1 MDADLLARHAL
12 GWDLATLVS
21 RAADEA
27 PAGFDA
33 RFGALI
39 DRRLRRE
46 PVAYIRGTQEFWGR
60 DFVVRP
66 GVLIPRPETEFIIE
80 EAIAWS
86 LGRDAGAAPL
96 RVLDIGAGSGCIA
109 VTLALELAGARV
121 AATDISSDA
130 LDTAREN
137 QRRLGA
143 EVTFHHGAFLADAI
157 LPVDL
162 LVSNPPYVT
171 ASDYLEVQPEVRDFE
186 PVTALVSGED
196 GLDAIRGVVQR
207 RDGGTGPTGTAADGN
222 RLRPGRPRPAD
233 HRGHRRAHVCRLP
246 RRSARCAAD
255 REGGSRSVR
264 PLTLVE
270 PWRFSQR
277 VAAPKPYRT
286 TSLVAGADLGQHV
299 THVLPVLSDRR
310 GEDPGGE
317 GI

>member
-1 MDADLLARHAL
+1 MTLQAIVRHARTQLAAAGIPAEEAAMDADLLARHAL

-27 PAGFDA
+27 PAGFDT
-33 RFGALI
+33 RFGALL

-60 DFVVRP
+60 DFLVRP

-86 LGRDAGAAPL
+86 LGRDPGAGPL

-109 VTLALELAGARV
+109 VTLALELTGAQV

-143 EVTFHHGAFLADAI
+143 EVTFHRGSFLADAS

-171 ASDYLEVQPEVRDFE
+171 ASDYLGVQPEVRDFE

-196 GLDAIRGVVQR
+196 GLDAIRGVV
-207 RDGGTGPTGTAADGN
+207 
-222 RLRPGRPRPAD
+222 
-233 HRGHRRAHVCRLP
+233 
-246 RRSARCAAD
+246 
-255 REGGSRSVR
+255 E
-264 PLTLVE
+264 
-270 PWRFSQR
+270 
-277 VAAPKPYRT
+277 AAPVALAPRGLLLMEIGFGQAGPVQQIIEATDGLRFAGFRDDLQGVPRIAKAART
-286 TSLVAGADLGQHV
+286 QFG
-299 THVLPVLSDRR
+299 R
-310 GEDPGGE
+310 
-317 GI
+317 

>member
-1 MDADLLARHAL
+1 MSLQTIVRHARAELAAAGIPAAEAAMDADVLARHAL

-27 PAGFDA
+27 PEGFEA
-33 RFGALI
+33 RFRGLI
-39 DRRLRRE
+39 ERRRRRE

-86 LGRDAGAAPL
+86 RARDAGAAPL

-109 VTLALELAGARV
+109 ITLALELAGARV
-121 AATDISSDA
+121 AATDVSPDA

-143 EVTFHHGAFLADAI
+143 EVTFHLGSYLADAGT
-157 LPVDL
+157 PVEL

-171 ASDYLEVQPEVRDFE
+171 LGDYAQVQPEVRDFE

-196 GLDAIRGVVQR
+196 GLDAIRGVVQAATTALAP
-207 RDGGTGPTGTAADGN
+207 DG
-222 RLRPGRPRPAD
+222 L
-233 HRGHRRAHVCRLP
+233 L
-246 RRSARCAAD
+246 
-255 REGGSRSVR
+255 
-264 PLTLVE
+264 LVE
-270 PWRFSQR
+270 IGFGQSEAVQR
-277 VAAPKPYRT
+277 IIDDTA
-286 TSLVAGADLGQHV
+286 SLTFVGFRDDLQGVPRIAKATRAQ
-299 THVLPVLSDRR
+299 LL
-310 GEDPGGE
+310 G
-317 GI
+317 

>member
-60 DFVVRP
+60 DFLVRP

-109 VTLALELAGARV
+109 VTLALELTSARV

-130 LDTAREN
+130 LDTALEN

-143 EVTFHHGAFLADAI
+143 EVTFHRGAFLADAAV
-157 LPVDL
+157 PVDL
-162 LVSNPPYVT
+162 LVSNPPYIT

-196 GLDAIRGVVQR
+196 GLDAIRGVVH
-207 RDGGTGPTGTAADGN
+207 AATVA
-222 RLRPGRPRPAD
+222 LAPR
-233 HRGHRRAHVCRLP
+233 GLLLM
-246 RRSARCAAD
+246 
-255 REGGSRSVR
+255 EIGFG
-264 PLTLVE
+264 
-270 PWRFSQR
+270 Q
-277 VAAPKPYRT
+277 
-286 TSLVAGADLGQHV
+286 ADLVRQIVESTDGLTFAGFRDDLQGV
-299 THVLPVLSDRR
+299 PRIAKAARAPFDR
-310 GEDPGGE
+310 
-317 GI
+317 

>member
-33 RFGALI
+33 RFAALI

-96 RVLDIGAGSGCIA
+96 RVLDIGAGSGCLA
-109 VTLALELAGARV
+109 VTLALELTGARV

-143 EVTFHHGAFLADAI
+143 EVSFTGARFSPTPACRWTSSSRTR
-157 LPVDL
+157 PT
-162 LVSNPPYVT
+162 SPPAT
-171 ASDYLEVQPEVRDFE
+171 TWGSSPKCATSSRPPRSSRARMAWMRFAASC
-186 PVTALVSGED
+186 
-196 GLDAIRGVVQR
+196 
-207 RDGGTGPTGTAADGN
+207 
-222 RLRPGRPRPAD
+222 RLRR
-233 HRGHRRAHVCRLP
+233 
-246 RRSARCAAD
+246 
-255 REGGSRSVR
+255 
-264 PLTLVE
+264 
-270 PWRFSQR
+270 WRW
-277 VAAPKPYRT
+277 PH
-286 TSLVAGADLGQHV
+286 GDCC
-299 THVLPVLSDRR
+299 
-310 GEDPGGE
+310 
-317 GI
+317 

>member
-1 MDADLLARHAL
+1 MTLQAIVRHARTQLAAAGIPAEEAAMDADLLARHAL

-27 PAGFDA
+27 PAGFDT
-33 RFGALI
+33 RFGALL

-60 DFVVRP
+60 DFLVRP

-86 LGRDAGAAPL
+86 LGRDPGAGPL

-109 VTLALELAGARV
+109 VTLALELTGAQV

-143 EVTFHHGAFLADAI
+143 EVTFHRGSFLADAS

-171 ASDYLEVQPEVRDFE
+171 ASDYLGVQPEVRDFE

-196 GLDAIRGVVQR
+196 GLDAIRGVVQ
-207 RDGGTGPTGTAADGN
+207 AASVA
-222 RLRPGRPRPAD
+222 LAPR
-233 HRGHRRAHVCRLP
+233 GLLLM
-246 RRSARCAAD
+246 
-255 REGGSRSVR
+255 EIGFG
-264 PLTLVE
+264 
-270 PWRFSQR
+270 Q
-277 VAAPKPYRT
+277 
-286 TSLVAGADLGQHV
+286 ADLVRRIIEGTDGLAFAGFRDDLQGV
-299 THVLPVLSDRR
+299 PRIAKAARAQFDR
-310 GEDPGGE
+310 
-317 GI
+317 